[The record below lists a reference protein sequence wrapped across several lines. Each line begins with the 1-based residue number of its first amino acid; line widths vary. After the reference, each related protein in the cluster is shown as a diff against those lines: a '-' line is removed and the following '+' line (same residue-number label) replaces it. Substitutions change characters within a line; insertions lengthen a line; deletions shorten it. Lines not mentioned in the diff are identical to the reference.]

1 MDLWWAVNETGVFC
15 RIAQNIIT
23 YVLSHEII
31 CAILVRMHK

>member
-1 MDLWWAVNETGVFC
+1 MKHEFLQNYK
-15 RIAQNIIT
+15 NIIT